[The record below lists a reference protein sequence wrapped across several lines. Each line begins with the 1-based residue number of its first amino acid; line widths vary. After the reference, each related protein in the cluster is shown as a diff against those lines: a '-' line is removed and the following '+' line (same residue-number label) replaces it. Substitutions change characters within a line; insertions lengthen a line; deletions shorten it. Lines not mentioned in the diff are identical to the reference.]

1 MGITEQ
7 EAIKELQT
15 RDEIFVAYSQAT
27 KLPYVICDQESFN
40 DQVWVFATEEEIK
53 AFGKKKL
60 EDKILLM
67 GMKYEKKDYPRFY
80 GTLYAIGVNSV
91 VWVDGEN
98 QIEVELTRIARQAD
112 FSQLE
117 PKKQPLFNSTLQLS
131 GIYFMQELRRP
142 IKKEERTVN
151 LREMEEELIVNLKKS
166 EFLVAMATDPED
178 PTKVNIPYLKNKQ
191 GDILQPAFTDVMEFD
206 KFARGKKLRAAKV
219 PFAKLPGLIINQ
231 AKAFVINPMG
241 FNLILD
247 RVQLGKILGVEIP
260 PAAAPAENAPAEAA
274 AQETKACLL
283 RKIGRD
289 RGCMTP
295 VLLFLGY
302 SLFFTGR
309 DKMVIE
315 IDFQSDEALYTQLM
329 NQIIMGI
336 ATSRL
341 QEGDPLPSVRQL
353 ADTIGINMH
362 TVNKAYSLLRQ
373 EGFVSIDRRKGAV
386 ICLDVDKLR
395 AMEELKQNLRV
406 ALARGCCN
414 NVTREEVH
422 SLIDEIFDEYEK

>member
-98 QIEVELTRIARQAD
+98 QIELTRIARQAD

-166 EFLVAMATDPED
+166 EYLVAMNVDPED
-178 PTKVNIPYLKNKQ
+178 PKKINIPYLKNKK
-191 GDILQPAFTDVMEFD
+191 GDILQPVFTDVMELE
-206 KFARGKKLRAAKV
+206 KFTKGQKLRIAKV
-219 PFAKLPGLIINQ
+219 PFAKLPELMID
-231 AKAFVINPMG
+231 KAMAYAVNPLG
-241 FNLILD
+241 FNLILNKE
-247 RVQLGKILGVEIP
+247 QLNKI
-260 PAAAPAENAPAEAA
+260 
-274 AQETKACLL
+274 
-283 RKIGRD
+283 IG
-289 RGCMTP
+289 
-295 VLLFLGY
+295 
-302 SLFFTGR
+302 
-309 DKMVIE
+309 
-315 IDFQSDEALYTQLM
+315 
-329 NQIIMGI
+329 
-336 ATSRL
+336 
-341 QEGDPLPSVRQL
+341 
-353 ADTIGINMH
+353 
-362 TVNKAYSLLRQ
+362 
-373 EGFVSIDRRKGAV
+373 
-386 ICLDVDKLR
+386 
-395 AMEELKQNLRV
+395 LK
-406 ALARGCCN
+406 
-414 NVTREEVH
+414 
-422 SLIDEIFDEYEK
+422 

>member
-219 PFAKLPGLIINQ
+219 PFAKLPDLIINQ

-260 PAAAPAENAPAEAA
+260 PAAVPAESAPAEAA
-274 AQETKACLL
+274 AQETKASEGEV
-283 RKIGRD
+283 KAEEAPAAE
-289 RGCMTP
+289 TP
-295 VLLFLGY
+295 V
-302 SLFFTGR
+302 
-309 DKMVIE
+309 
-315 IDFQSDEALYTQLM
+315 Q
-329 NQIIMGI
+329 
-336 ATSRL
+336 
-341 QEGDPLPSVRQL
+341 
-353 ADTIGINMH
+353 
-362 TVNKAYSLLRQ
+362 
-373 EGFVSIDRRKGAV
+373 
-386 ICLDVDKLR
+386 
-395 AMEELKQNLRV
+395 
-406 ALARGCCN
+406 
-414 NVTREEVH
+414 
-422 SLIDEIFDEYEK
+422 

>member
-166 EFLVAMATDPED
+166 EFLVAMA
-178 PTKVNIPYLKNKQ
+178 
-191 GDILQPAFTDVMEFD
+191 
-206 KFARGKKLRAAKV
+206 
-219 PFAKLPGLIINQ
+219 
-231 AKAFVINPMG
+231 KAFVINPMG

-260 PAAAPAENAPAEAA
+260 PAAAPAESAPAEAA
-274 AQETKACLL
+274 AQETKASEGEV
-283 RKIGRD
+283 KAEEAPAAE
-289 RGCMTP
+289 TP
-295 VLLFLGY
+295 V
-302 SLFFTGR
+302 
-309 DKMVIE
+309 
-315 IDFQSDEALYTQLM
+315 Q
-329 NQIIMGI
+329 
-336 ATSRL
+336 
-341 QEGDPLPSVRQL
+341 
-353 ADTIGINMH
+353 
-362 TVNKAYSLLRQ
+362 
-373 EGFVSIDRRKGAV
+373 
-386 ICLDVDKLR
+386 
-395 AMEELKQNLRV
+395 
-406 ALARGCCN
+406 
-414 NVTREEVH
+414 
-422 SLIDEIFDEYEK
+422 

>member
-1 MGITEQ
+1 MGISEQ
-7 EAIKELQT
+7 DAIKELQT
-15 RDEIFVAYSQAT
+15 RDAVFVAYSQAT
-27 KLPYVICDQESFN
+27 KLPYVICDEESFN

-60 EDKILLM
+60 EEKVLLM

-98 QIEVELTRIARQAD
+98 QIEVELTKIARQAD

-142 IKKEERTVN
+142 LKKEERTAN
-151 LREMEEELIVNLKKS
+151 MREMEEELIVNLKKS

-178 PTKVNIPYLKNKQ
+178 PKKVNIPYLKNKQ

-219 PFAKLPGLIINQ
+219 PFAKLPGLIISQ

-247 RVQLGKILGVEIP
+247 REQLGRILGVKI
-260 PAAAPAENAPAEAA
+260 PAAVPMPAAQPEKPEEAKAEETQNAPAAEEAA
-274 AQETKACLL
+274 QPAEDAAK
-283 RKIGRD
+283 
-289 RGCMTP
+289 
-295 VLLFLGY
+295 
-302 SLFFTGR
+302 
-309 DKMVIE
+309 
-315 IDFQSDEALYTQLM
+315 
-329 NQIIMGI
+329 N
-336 ATSRL
+336 
-341 QEGDPLPSVRQL
+341 
-353 ADTIGINMH
+353 
-362 TVNKAYSLLRQ
+362 
-373 EGFVSIDRRKGAV
+373 
-386 ICLDVDKLR
+386 
-395 AMEELKQNLRV
+395 EE
-406 ALARGCCN
+406 
-414 NVTREEVH
+414 
-422 SLIDEIFDEYEK
+422 